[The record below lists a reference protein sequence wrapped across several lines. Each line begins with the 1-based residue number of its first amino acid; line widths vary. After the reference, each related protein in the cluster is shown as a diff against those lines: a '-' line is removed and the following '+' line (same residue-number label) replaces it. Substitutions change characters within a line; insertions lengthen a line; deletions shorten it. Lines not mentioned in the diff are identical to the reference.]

1 MKAREEVHMC
11 GIVAYTGNG
20 RAVPFLIDGL
30 TRLEYRGY
38 DSAGVAVHSG
48 AGIDVVR
55 RTGKLAELKAAP
67 ELATLDGTT
76 GIGHTRWATHGRP
89 CEANAHPQVDAKGRI
104 ALVHNGIIENHH
116 ELRTELEAAGIEF
129 ASDTDT
135 EVVAQLVGRSLD
147 EDPAFGLADAVR
159 AAARRLDGA
168 FALAVISADDPELVV
183 GARRAAPLVA
193 GTSGA
198 AGLLASDIPAI
209 LAETRDVVVLED
221 DQLVEMRGTDLVV
234 TDLDGGVVQPHRT
247 HVTWD
252 LEAAEKGGY
261 DTFMLKE
268 IHEQPRAL
276 ADTLGGRLDA
286 ESGRLVL
293 DELRTDE
300 HALRTVDKVFVVAC
314 GTSYHA
320 GLVAKYAIEHWARIP
335 VEIDVASEF
344 RYRDPVLDAQTLVIG
359 VSQSGETA
367 DTIAAC
373 RYAQELEAK
382 VFAVTNVV
390 DSTMAREADAVV
402 YTHAGPE
409 IGVAA
414 TKTFTCQIAA
424 LDLLAL
430 WLAQLRG
437 SLYASEVGTLLEQML
452 RLPAQVAEVLA
463 DLGEVEAEAAVWK
476 DATDAF
482 YLGRGAAFP
491 TALEGALKMKEI
503 SYLHAEAYPAGELKH
518 GPLALIDEDV
528 PVVSVVT
535 ASKVHAKTLSNVA
548 EVAARGGRIVLLAN
562 PGTDFGGID
571 PARVFEV
578 PETHEL
584 FAPIVDSVALQVL
597 AYQVATARGCNVDK
611 PRNLAKTVTVE

>member
-1 MKAREEVHMC
+1 MC

>member
-1 MKAREEVHMC
+1 MC
-11 GIVAYTGNG
+11 GIVAYTGDG
-20 RAVPFLIDGL
+20 RAVPYLLDGL
-30 TRLEYRGY
+30 ARLEYRGY

-55 RTGKLAELKAAP
+55 RTGKLAALESAAELDA
-67 ELATLDGTT
+67 LGGTT
-76 GIGHTRWATHGRP
+76 GIGHTRWATHGKP
-89 CEANAHPQVDAKGRI
+89 CDANAHPHVDAARRI

-116 ELRTELEAAGIEF
+116 ELRAELEAGGVEF
-129 ASDTDT
+129 GSDTDT
-135 EVVAQLVGRSLD
+135 EVVAQLIGHLMAR
-147 EDPAFGLADAVR
+147 DPDLRLADAVR
-159 AAARRLDGA
+159 TAAKRLDGA
-168 FALAVISADDPELVV
+168 FALAVIAVDDPDLVV

-209 LAETRDVVVLED
+209 LAETRDVVVLDD
-221 DQLVEMRGTDLVV
+221 DQVVEVRGPDLVV
-234 TDLDGGVVQPHRT
+234 TDIDGEVVEARRT
-247 HVTWD
+247 HITWD

-261 DTFMLKE
+261 ETFMLKE
-268 IHEQPRAL
+268 IHEQPRVL
-276 ADTLGGRLDA
+276 ADTIGGRLDTDT
-286 ESGRLVL
+286 GQLVL

-300 HALRTVDKVFVVAC
+300 HGLKTVDKVFVVAC
-314 GTSYHA
+314 GTSYHS

-373 RYAQELEAK
+373 RYAQELKAK
-382 VFAVTNVV
+382 VVAVTNVV
-390 DSTMAREADAVV
+390 DSTMAREADAVI

-409 IGVAA
+409 VSVAA
-414 TKTFTCQIAA
+414 SKTFTCQIAA

-430 WLAQLRG
+430 WLAQVRG
-437 SLYASEVGTLLEQML
+437 TLYSSEVATLVDQMH
-452 RLPAQVAEVLA
+452 RLPDQVAAVLA
-463 DLGEVEAEAAVWK
+463 DLTEVEAEAAVWK
-476 DATDAF
+476 DAADAF
-482 YLGRGAAFP
+482 YLGRGPAFP

-503 SYLHAEAYPAGELKH
+503 SYLHAEAYPSGELKH
-518 GPLALIDEDV
+518 GPLALIDDDV

-548 EVAARGGRIVLLAN
+548 EVAARGGRIVLVAN
-562 PGTDFGGID
+562 PGTDFGGIEPD
-571 PARVFEV
+571 RVFEV

-584 FAPIVDSVALQVL
+584 FAPVVDSVVLQVL
-597 AYQVATARGCNVDK
+597 AYYVATARGCNVDK